1 MRELS
6 ANFHQVLSGCK
17 LISSSSSSKLTA
29 VSPFSFV
36 VKSLTAR
43 EHDVLKLICDGLS
56 NREIGVAL
64 QIAETTARDHVH
76 SVIHKLNARNRTACA
91 VKSIRLQVVS

>member
-1 MRELS
+1 MHTGFKFFLIETYISFTIPLS
-6 ANFHQVLSGCK
+6 
-17 LISSSSSSKLTA
+17 
-29 VSPFSFV
+29 

-43 EHDVLKLICDGLS
+43 EHDVLKLICDGCS